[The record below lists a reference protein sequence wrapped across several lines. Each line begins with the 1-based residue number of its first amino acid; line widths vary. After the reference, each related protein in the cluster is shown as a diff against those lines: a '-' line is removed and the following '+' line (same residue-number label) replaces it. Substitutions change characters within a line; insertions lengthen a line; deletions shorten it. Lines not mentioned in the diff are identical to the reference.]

1 MQITITGHHIEVTP
15 ALKDYIHEKMEK
27 VHKRF
32 SNITAAHVTLTVA
45 KKFQQKAEATL
56 HLAKAEIFA
65 SSESEDL
72 YAAID
77 LLVDKLDRQV
87 VRHKEK
93 LKSHDGGDLI

>member
-15 ALKDYIHEKMEK
+15 ALKDYVHEKLEK

-32 SNITAAHVTLTVA
+32 SNITTAHVTLTVA

-56 HLAKAEIFA
+56 HLAKTEIHANCEAE
-65 SSESEDL
+65 DM

-87 VRHKEK
+87 IKHKEK
-93 LKSHDGGDLI
+93 MQSHDSGDLI

>member
-1 MQITITGHHIEVTP
+1 MQITITGHHIDVTP
-15 ALKDYIHEKMEK
+15 ALNDYIHQKLEK

-32 SNITAAHVTLTVA
+32 SNITTAHITLTVE
-45 KKFQQKAEATL
+45 KKFLQKAEATL

-65 SSESEDL
+65 ASESEDL

-87 VRHKEK
+87 VKHKEK
-93 LKSHDGGDLI
+93 LQNHDGGDLI